1 LKSFLLRVL
10 VEAFTG
16 LSSVL
21 ALTDELGEE
30 GTGPEEA
37 LLRVLL
43 CPTVN
48 DELGGVQ
55 TNIIGEFCK
64 KQGHL

>member
-1 LKSFLLRVL
+1 MSSSSLLCVL
-10 VEAFTG
+10 VEALAG

-21 ALTDELGEE
+21 AFVDELGEK
-30 GTGPEEA
+30 GAGPEEA
-37 LLRVLL
+37 LLWVLL

-55 TNIIGEFCK
+55 TNVIGKF
-64 KQGHL
+64 